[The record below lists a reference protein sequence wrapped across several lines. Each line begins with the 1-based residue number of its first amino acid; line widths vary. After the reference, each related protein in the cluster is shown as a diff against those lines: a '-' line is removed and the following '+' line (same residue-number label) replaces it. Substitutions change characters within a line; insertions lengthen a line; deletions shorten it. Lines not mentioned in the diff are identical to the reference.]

1 MKVTTNRISPNS
13 TSELRYSG
21 SAASVNSLAR
31 VEAMREMISRTGVD
45 DLRSVVTTLIQ
56 SERLGVSIG
65 RVLRVAS
72 DGLRTRRRQAAEQ
85 TARKAPIKMLVPL
98 ILFVLPALILVIIG
112 PAAIHLLRVL
122 RTTVP

>member
-1 MKVTTNRISPNS
+1 M
-13 TSELRYSG
+13 
-21 SAASVNSLAR
+21 
-31 VEAMREMISRTGVD
+31 
-45 DLRSVVTTLIQ
+45 IQ

-85 TARKAPIKMLVPL
+85 TARKAPIKMLIPL

-122 RTTVP
+122 RETAP